1 VQVYDLRT
9 QKEVY
14 ALGGHTDTP
23 VSLAVSP
30 NGNFLL
36 APSLSSTTLVHD
48 IRPFAPA
55 AGGRVHRALTGAPAG
70 FESTLLRGAWSRDDG
85 GRRVAVGG
93 ADRTVCVW
101 DVDSGK
107 VLYKVG
113 EVVHTEC
120 SGAHGLASSPDTR
133 ARSRRW
139 TSTQRSRSVS
149 MFSVTLVH
157 LSERPLSV
165 LTGSKDATLLLGELE
180 PAPRL

>member
-1 VQVYDLRT
+1 MQVYDLRT

-113 EVVHTEC
+113 EVVHAEG
-120 SGAHGLASSPDTR
+120 SGLMV
-133 ARSRRW
+133 W
-139 TSTQRSRSVS
+139 
-149 MFSVTLVH
+149 L
-157 LSERPLSV
+157 
-165 LTGSKDATLLLGELE
+165 
-180 PAPRL
+180 APRTQGHGHGGGLPPNGANQYVCSLSSWFICLNAPFQS